1 MATQRWDA
9 EVPSILHSSQGAKGK
24 EHMKRETQQCFSC
37 CFPRSNSLRLHVHEA
52 VAQTGTELQTQQLLL
67 STRCPH
73 RILPLRFIRA
83 GSRLPCRLT
92 SSYWSFPANTSP
104 KGTGADGVTHQAGQ
118 GLSAGHI
125 SSRLSVWTEL
135 WSPSMDK
142 VKRNSIHYKRQ
153 AYPKFCMEDTT
164 ALGDSTAI
172 RKRVTLI
179 MKPAC
184 IHI

>member
-9 EVPSILHSSQGAKGK
+9 EVPSILHSSQVAKGK

-37 CFPRSNSLRLHVHEA
+37 CFPRCNSLRLHVHEA

-73 RILPLRFIRA
+73 RILPLRFTRA

-92 SSYWSFPANTSP
+92 SSYWSFPVNTSP
-104 KGTGADGVTHQAGQ
+104 KGTGANGVTHQAGQ

-164 ALGDSTAI
+164 ALGDSTAV